1 MRDQKSSRA
10 SPIYKSQVINR
21 SHQWMSPCKIIGGQS
36 HKPSMTVNYDSTV
49 VKYDCR
55 VRYKICQERC
65 KKSMKSRTSHFNYK
79 AFSGFFL
86 KILLAVIVLQI
97 EWNVPL
103 DLWSWKHSV
112 CQLRHNKV
120 SPRIAFAVTT
130 FSRLHLGLDS
140 AIYHDCLGDFL
151 KIKILDFLTLTQ
163 KNFQNWEIGEKLEKL
178 ELLLLVSK
186 TKLTET
192 P

>member
-103 DLWSWKHSV
+103 DLWILEALGLPTAPQQSKSKN
-112 CQLRHNKV
+112 CFRCNNFF
-120 SPRIAFAVTT
+120 PIAFGIR
-130 FSRLHLGLDS
+130 FGNLSRLFGRLFKD
-140 AIYHDCLGDFL
+140 
-151 KIKILDFLTLTQ
+151 
-163 KNFQNWEIGEKLEKL
+163 
-178 ELLLLVSK
+178 
-186 TKLTET
+186 
-192 P
+192 

>member
-55 VRYKICQERC
+55 VRYKFCQERC

-79 AFSGFFL
+79 AFSGFIFKDIIGSYCL
-86 KILLAVIVLQI
+86 TNWVNRTLR
-97 EWNVPL
+97 PL
-103 DLWSWKHSV
+103 ELEALGLPTAPQQSKSKN
-112 CQLRHNKV
+112 CFRCNNFF
-120 SPRIAFAVTT
+120 PIAFGIR
-130 FSRLHLGLDS
+130 FGNLSRLFGRLFKD
-140 AIYHDCLGDFL
+140 
-151 KIKILDFLTLTQ
+151 
-163 KNFQNWEIGEKLEKL
+163 
-178 ELLLLVSK
+178 
-186 TKLTET
+186 
-192 P
+192 